1 MYKQVIE
8 RLKSAYAQVLK
19 RIGDPLDSET
29 LYAPLHTQNSVDE
42 YKETIER
49 AISLGGKVEFG
60 GKVID
65 RPGFYVEPT
74 IITGLPP
81 DADVVQKECFAPI
94 VYCLEAKDLDQA
106 IEWNNKVDQGL
117 SSSLFTQNIASV
129 FQVRYI
135 IIILIIYSTCC
146 LLNN

>member
-49 AISLGGKVEFG
+49 ALSLGGKIEFG

-74 IITGLPP
+74 IITGLKP

-94 VYCLEAKDLDQA
+94 VYCLEAKDLDTA
-106 IEWNNKVDQGL
+106 IQWNNSVDQGL

-129 FQVRYI
+129 FQVCFI
-135 IIILIIYSTCC
+135 TIILMIRYHC
-146 LLNN
+146 LIVI